1 MIWRQK
7 ETGKSNINLKGR
19 IRRIFATKEII
30 IYRQSEWT
38 SDHVFLVWIRSSS
51 FHKQNTEY
59 QLEEVK
65 LNWQIPPQHGQSQTI
80 APPSSGMSFLEPA
93 FHEEIFPGQF
103 LNESN
108 QTDTNVK
115 R

>member
-1 MIWRQK
+1 MNFWPR
-7 ETGKSNINLKGR
+7 
-19 IRRIFATKEII
+19 
-30 IYRQSEWT
+30 
-38 SDHVFLVWIRSSS
+38 VVWIRSSS

-65 LNWQIPPQHGQSQTI
+65 LNRQIPPQHGQSQATV
-80 APPSSGMSFLEPA
+80 PPSSGMSFLEPV

-115 R
+115 RKTKNRLMTSKSKQK